1 MSPLILTLNLDSASF
16 RFFDDLRQKHFPPE
30 RNFLAAH
37 VTLFHHLPGAE
48 IETVKQDLAE
58 ICRKFVPFSLK
69 FTRWR
74 FLGKGS
80 AMTIESADLL
90 KLRANLADRWFD
102 WLTPQDRQKF
112 QPHITV
118 QNKTEPPE
126 AKILFENL
134 SADWQEKSGVGEG
147 LSLWHYEN
155 PRWRLEESFSFQ
167 PVNEI

>member
-16 RFFDDLRQKHFPPE
+16 HFFDALRQKYFPPE

-37 VTLFHHLPGAE
+37 VTLFHHLPDAE
-48 IETVKQDLAE
+48 IEIVKNDLAE
-58 ICRKFVPFSLK
+58 ICRKFAPFSLK

-80 AMTIESADLL
+80 AMTIESDDLL
-90 KLRANLADRWFD
+90 KLRANLANKWFA
-102 WLTPQDRQKF
+102 WLTPQDGQKF

-118 QNKTEPPE
+118 QNKTEPAE
-126 AKILFENL
+126 AKILFEKL
-134 SADWQEKSGVGEG
+134 SADWKEKTGGGEG

-155 PRWRLEESFSFQ
+155 PRWRLAETMSFQ
-167 PVNEI
+167 SFNKS